1 MENRFL
7 SHVEKTDT
15 CWLWSP
21 VRADGYGQLTVDS
34 KTYPAHRLA
43 YELWIGE
50 IPRGL
55 VIRHKCRNRHCVNPE
70 HLETGTREDNEADKV
85 DRRWPEGDKP
95 LAALYSSSETA
106 VGGCHPSAAAR
117 QSKITSSHKSDA
129 NLLPDISAVMLHPP
143 QNGSTKSR
151 LFRTDSRYAVN
162 CFRILNFPPTYCI
175 LTPLFS

>member
-21 VRADGYGQLTVDS
+21 VRSNGYGQLTVDS

-55 VIRHKCRNRHCVNPE
+55 LIRHKCRNRHCVNPE
-70 HLETGTREDNEADKV
+70 HLETGTYKENSADKLRDGTHIEGERV
-85 DRRWPEGDKP
+85 WQTKLTADQVREIRSRVGQTLKELSAEFGVVFSVISSIRRGRTWK
-95 LAALYSSSETA
+95 
-106 VGGCHPSAAAR
+106 H
-117 QSKITSSHKSDA
+117 IT
-129 NLLPDISAVMLHPP
+129 
-143 QNGSTKSR
+143 
-151 LFRTDSRYAVN
+151 
-162 CFRILNFPPTYCI
+162 
-175 LTPLFS
+175 

>member
-70 HLETGTREDNEADKV
+70 HLETGTREDNEADKLRDGTHIEGERVWAAKLTADQVRDIRSRV
-85 DRRWPEGDKP
+85 DQTLTDI
-95 LAALYSSSETA
+95 AAEFGVSRANISMI
-106 VGGCHPSAAAR
+106 VAR
-117 QSKITSSHKSDA
+117 KTWKHIT
-129 NLLPDISAVMLHPP
+129 
-143 QNGSTKSR
+143 
-151 LFRTDSRYAVN
+151 
-162 CFRILNFPPTYCI
+162 
-175 LTPLFS
+175 

>member
-70 HLETGTREDNEADKV
+70 HLETGTYKENAADKLRDGTHIQGERLRQTKLTADQIREIRSRV
-85 DRRWPEGDKP
+85 GQTLKELSAEFGVVFSTI
-95 LAALYSSSETA
+95 SSIRSGKTWK
-106 VGGCHPSAAAR
+106 H
-117 QSKITSSHKSDA
+117 IT
-129 NLLPDISAVMLHPP
+129 
-143 QNGSTKSR
+143 
-151 LFRTDSRYAVN
+151 
-162 CFRILNFPPTYCI
+162 
-175 LTPLFS
+175 